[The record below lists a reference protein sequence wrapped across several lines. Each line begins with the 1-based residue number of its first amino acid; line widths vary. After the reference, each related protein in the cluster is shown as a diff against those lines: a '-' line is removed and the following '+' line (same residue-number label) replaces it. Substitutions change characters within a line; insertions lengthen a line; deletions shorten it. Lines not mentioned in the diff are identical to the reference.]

1 MKGGTRVA
9 AGVAAG
15 YLMGRTK
22 KMKLAL
28 MVTAAGVTGSLAKS
42 PGELVRRGAAGLG
55 ASGAVEG
62 LVSSVRGELKSAAAS
77 AATRRID
84 ALSERLSGGSGGS
97 GRPGGDEVETSR
109 GQRDEETEDTGRDSD
124 AEPEN
129 GTEPEDETA
138 RDSETGRDEGDR
150 ARGGRKAEEPESYRP
165 VRRRGGAA
173 SGEERKSSG
182 ESRSSASR
190 TARRPSRAGSTT
202 TSTAERRTRR

>member
-84 ALSERLSGGSGGS
+84 ALSERLSVGSGGSGGS
-97 GRPGGDEVETSR
+97 GGDEEETSR
-109 GQRDEETEDTGRDSD
+109 GRRDEETEDTERDSD
-124 AEPEN
+124 TEPESETEPEN
-129 GTEPEDETA
+129 EAE
-138 RDSETGRDEGDR
+138 RDEGDR
-150 ARGGRKAEEPESYRP
+150 PRGGRKAEEPESYRP
-165 VRRRGGAA
+165 VRRRSSAA

-202 TSTAERRTRR
+202 TSTAERHTRR